1 MSSLFESKDARLE
14 IEGNGRLASLATGIG
29 DDIDVTETLRRRESV
44 LMRLVRLVFLGMN
57 SLAILLRE
65 EAALGQPE
73 TFPSWPSQLVG
84 AGEAGTGGVDSES
97 ERRR

>member
-1 MSSLFESKDARLE
+1 MSSLFESKDARLA
-14 IEGNGRLASLATGIG
+14 IEGKGCLALLVTGIG
-29 DDIDVTETLRRRESV
+29 DDIDVTESLRRRESV

-65 EAALGQPE
+65 EAALGQAE

-84 AGEAGTGGVDSES
+84 TGEAGTGGVDSE
-97 ERRR
+97 RRR